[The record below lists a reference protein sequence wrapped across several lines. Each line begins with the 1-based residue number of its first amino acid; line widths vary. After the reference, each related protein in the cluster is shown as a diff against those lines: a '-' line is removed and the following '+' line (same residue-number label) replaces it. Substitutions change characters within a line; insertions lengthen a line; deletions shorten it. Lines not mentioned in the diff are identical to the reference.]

1 MAAKKVTSKVT
12 IALIQT
18 SVSEDLDL
26 NLKRTIG
33 LVKEAAGKGA
43 QIVCLQELFRT
54 RYFPQWDQKDA
65 AALAEA
71 IPGPST
77 EAFSALAR
85 ELQIVIIVPVFEK
98 DGSGYYNSVA
108 VIDANGS
115 LLPTYRKVHIPHD
128 PLFYEQSYFSP
139 GEEIRVYDTRYAK
152 FAALICYDQWFPEAA
167 RVAALRGAEVI
178 FYPTAIG
185 WIKDE
190 EDPAEGDWHDA
201 WETVQRSHAIANSI
215 CVAAA
220 NRVGR
225 EKDLIFWGS
234 SFVCDCFGKI
244 LSRAGSSAEEV
255 LVVELDLA
263 RNEEVREGW
272 GFFRN
277 RRPDVYWPIIE
288 MVQEEK
294 KRECKAGKKE
304 GAMLCRQDTPRSLGY
319 QMPAEWERHEA
330 IWLSWP
336 HDLDSFPEIEAV
348 EKAYTAIIK
357 AIHQSEIVNLLVK
370 DEMLL
375 RAVVDRLKNEKVDLR
390 RVHFH
395 LLSYADVWFRDYGPT
410 FVVRENEAG
419 KSVAAVNWIFNAW
432 GEKYEGLMADARIGS
447 LINNDLK
454 MECFRPGIVM
464 EGGSIDV
471 NGSGTVLTT
480 EQCLLNKNRNPSL
493 NREEI
498 ESYLREFLGVQKV
511 IWLLE
516 GIAGDD
522 TDGHV
527 DDIARFVNP
536 TTVLCAYENDP
547 EDENYPALKQ
557 NYELLCR
564 ETDQDGCPLTVIKLP
579 MPGRVGAKRRLP
591 ASYANFYIGNDV
603 VMVPVFGHKND
614 KKALKI
620 IQEAFPDR
628 QVVGINCREMV
639 HGLGTVHCISQQQPM
654 G

>member
-1 MAAKKVTSKVT
+1 MAAEKII

-26 NLKRTIG
+26 NLKRTMEK
-33 LVKEAAGKGA
+33 VKEAASKGA
-43 QIVCLQELFRT
+43 QIVCLQELFRM
-54 RYFPQWDQKDA
+54 RYFPQWDGKDA
-65 AALAEA
+65 AALAET

-77 EAFSALAR
+77 EAFCVLAR
-85 ELQIVIIVPVFEK
+85 ELQIVVIVPVFEK
-98 DGSGYYNSVA
+98 DGSGFYNSVA
-108 VIDANGS
+108 VIDADGS
-115 LLPTYRKVHIPHD
+115 LLPTYRKVHVPHD
-128 PLFYEQSYFSP
+128 PLFYEQSYFTP

-167 RVAALRGAEVI
+167 RVAALGGAQII

-185 WIKDE
+185 WIKGE
-190 EDPAEGDWHDA
+190 EDPVEGDWHDA
-201 WETVQRSHAIANSI
+201 WETVQRSHAIANSVY
-215 CVAAA
+215 VAAA
-220 NRVGR
+220 NRVGP
-225 EKDLIFWGS
+225 EEDLIFWGS
-234 SFVCDCFGKI
+234 SFVCDPFGKI
-244 LSRAGSSAEEV
+244 LARASSNAEEV
-255 LVVELDLA
+255 LVVELDLSH
-263 RNEEVREGW
+263 NEAVREGW

-277 RRPDVYWPIIE
+277 RRPDVYWPLIE
-288 MVQEEK
+288 MVQEKEK
-294 KRECKAGKKE
+294 LPRPEGKME
-304 GAMLCRQDTPRSLGY
+304 GAGLCLPDTPRSLGY
-319 QMPAEWERHEA
+319 HMPAEWERHEA

-336 HDLDSFPEIEAV
+336 YDLDSFPEIEAV
-348 EKAYTAIIK
+348 ENAYVAIIK

-395 LLSYADVWFRDYGPT
+395 LINYADVWFRDYGPT

-419 KSVAAVNWIFNAW
+419 KEVAAVNWIFNAW
-432 GEKYEGLMADARIGS
+432 GEKYEELMADTKIGS
-447 LINNDLK
+447 LINDDLK
-454 MECFRPGIVM
+454 MERFRPGIVL

-471 NGSGTVLTT
+471 NGCGTVLTT
-480 EQCLLNKNRNPSL
+480 EQCLLNRNRNPSL
-493 NREEI
+493 SKEKI
-498 ESYLREFLGVQKV
+498 EGYLREFLGVSKV
-511 IWLLE
+511 IWLKE

-527 DDIARFVNP
+527 DDIARFVDP
-536 TTVLCAYENDP
+536 TTVLCAYEDDP

-564 ETDQDGCPLTVIKLP
+564 ETDQDGLPLTVIKLP
-579 MPGRVGAKRRLP
+579 MPGRVGGERRLP

-614 KKALKI
+614 SVALKI
-620 IQEAFPDR
+620 IGEAFPSR
-628 QVVGINCREMV
+628 RAVGINCREMV
-639 HGLGTVHCISQQQPM
+639 HGLGTVHCVSQQQPV